1 MCLEFS
7 CKRAQSRTIALS
19 QMSKIEFT
27 RILPWRAIALLRT
40 CSGYAERS
48 RIFVQ
53 ASAIEPCSY
62 CRAQPKISKE
72 KSQRR
77 GTTPQDRHFIHRHRR
92 TAFQAEPFQLPTPR
106 TSSPVTVASL
116 RTAFQAG
123 LSNSPNRY
131 LSAKIRNLCNKRL
144 FFLVCL

>member
-40 CSGYAERS
+40 YSGYAERS
-48 RIFVQ
+48 R
-53 ASAIEPCSY
+53 
-62 CRAQPKISKE
+62 

-116 RTAFQAG
+116 RTASSLRFSAALG
-123 LSNSPNRY
+123 NSSKLDCARLHENSRQGCQ
-131 LSAKIRNLCNKRL
+131 IRPTGI
-144 FFLVCL
+144 